1 MEKTNYFKDVYRGAF
16 SLLTDLYELTMAYGY
31 WREEM
36 ADREAVFHLSF
47 RKQPFKGPFAIAAG
61 MEIAIDY
68 LKQFHF
74 TDSDLEYLDSLK
86 GAGGN
91 PLFDKKFLD
100 YLKNWNLKLDVD
112 AMAEGTV
119 VFPHQPLLRIQGPIL
134 QAQIMESILLNIINF
149 QSLIATKSAR
159 ICFAAHP
166 DPVVE
171 FGLRRA
177 QGIDGSISASRAAY
191 IGGCESTS
199 HVLAGKLFNIPVKG
213 TMAHSWVM
221 AFEDEKKAFYA
232 FAEAEPHNCIFLVDT
247 YNSIQG
253 TKNAIEVANQ
263 LKGKGVKFLG
273 VRLDSGDLTYLSIE
287 IRKILDE
294 AGFHDAKIM
303 ASNEL
308 DENLIS
314 DLKHQGCLV
323 NLWGVGT
330 NLVTGKD
337 QGALDGVYKLSALK
351 DEKGTWQYKLK
362 TSETV
367 AKVTTPGIPQVR
379 RYYNERGNIA
389 DMLYD
394 THLKM
399 GDLPT
404 ILDFSDSAMSKE
416 VKSDWKWKDLL
427 IPMMRGGK
435 SVYTHPSLEMMRANT
450 HKELS
455 HFSPRMRRFLNP
467 QPYFAGIEKNLFQFK
482 LNMIEKIQRE
492 FD

>member
-1 MEKTNYFKDVYRGAF
+1 
-16 SLLTDLYELTMAYGY
+16 
-31 WREEM
+31 
-36 ADREAVFHLSF
+36 
-47 RKQPFKGPFAIAAG
+47 
-61 MEIAIDY
+61 
-68 LKQFHF
+68 
-74 TDSDLEYLDSLK
+74 
-86 GAGGN
+86 
-91 PLFDKKFLD
+91 
-100 YLKNWNLKLDVD
+100 
-112 AMAEGTV
+112 
-119 VFPHQPLLRIQGPIL
+119 
-134 QAQIMESILLNIINF
+134 
-149 QSLIATKSAR
+149 
-159 ICFAAHP
+159 
-166 DPVVE
+166 
-171 FGLRRA
+171 
-177 QGIDGSISASRAAY
+177 
-191 IGGCESTS
+191 
-199 HVLAGKLFNIPVKG
+199 
-213 TMAHSWVM
+213 
-221 AFEDEKKAFYA
+221 
-232 FAEAEPHNCIFLVDT
+232 
-247 YNSIQG
+247 
-253 TKNAIEVANQ
+253 
-263 LKGKGVKFLG
+263 VKFLG

-287 IRKILDE
+287 IRKMLDE

-314 DLKHQGCLV
+314 DLKHQGCRV

-337 QGALDGVYKLSALK
+337 QGALDGVYKLSAIQAENGK
-351 DEKGTWQYKLK
+351 WQYKLK

-404 ILDFSDSAMSKE
+404 ILDFSDSAMTKE
-416 VKSDWKWKDLL
+416 VKSDWKWRDLL

-450 HKELS
+450 QKELS

>member
-1 MEKTNYFKDVYRGAF
+1 MTKTNYFKDLYQGAF

-31 WREEM
+31 WKEGM
-36 ADREAVFHLSF
+36 VDREAVFHLSF

-61 MEIAIDY
+61 MEIALDY
-68 LKQFHF
+68 LQQFQF
-74 TDSDLEYLDSLK
+74 TDSDLEYLEAQK
-86 GAGGN
+86 GEN
-91 PLFDKKFLD
+91 RKPLFEKKFLD
-100 YLKNWNLKLDVD
+100 YLKNWKLQLDVD

-119 VFPHQPLLRIQGPIL
+119 VFPHQPLLRVQGPIL

-149 QSLIATKSAR
+149 QSLIATKAAR
-159 ICFAAHP
+159 ICWAAKS

-177 QGIDGSISASRAAY
+177 QGIDGAVSASRAAY

-199 HVLAGKLFNIPVKG
+199 HVLAGKLFDIPVKG

-221 AFEDEKKAFYA
+221 AFEDEKKAFSA
-232 FAEAEPHNCIFLVDT
+232 FAEAEPNNCIFLVDT

-253 TKNAIEVANQ
+253 TKHAVEVAKE
-263 LKGKGVKFLG
+263 LKAKGMKFLG

-294 AGFHDAKIM
+294 GGFPDAKIM

-337 QGALDGVYKLSALK
+337 QSALDGVYKLSAVK
-351 DEKGTWQYKLK
+351 DEKGNWQYKLK
-362 TSETV
+362 TSETM
-367 AKVTTPGIPQVR
+367 AKVTTPGISQVR
-379 RYYNERGNIA
+379 RYYNDRGNVT

-394 THLKM
+394 IHLKM
-399 GDLPT
+399 DAPPT
-404 ILDFSDSAMSKE
+404 IFDFSDPAMFKE
-416 VKSDWKWKDLL
+416 VKSEWKWRDLL
-427 IPMMRGGK
+427 IPMMRKGK
-435 SVYTHPSLEMMRANT
+435 SIYMHPTLEKMRANT
-450 HKELS
+450 QEELS
-455 HFSPRMRRFLNP
+455 KFSPRMRRFLNP
-467 QPYFAGIEKNLFQFK
+467 QPYFAGIEKNLYQFK